1 MDLFTTILEGKKQ
14 CGIIRVYLIFKIM
27 KYLLI
32 IFIFFSCSPI
42 QRHTRIVKKFPYVH
56 TVDSI
61 QLIDTIKLNTYKVIS
76 DTVVHEK
83 YLTDTITL
91 NKDNL
96 SVRVLRFRDSIY
108 INGECDT
115 IFIEKVI
122 VRNIPVKYYKE
133 KVFKWNFV
141 FIAIVS
147 ILALVFI
154 VRIIFY
160 T

>member
-1 MDLFTTILEGKKQ
+1 MKHLF
-14 CGIIRVYLIFKIM
+14 LI
-27 KYLLI
+27 LI
-32 IFIFFSCSPI
+32 ILSSCSPLK
-42 QRHTRIVKKFPYVH
+42 RHARIVKKFPYVH

-61 QLIDTIKLNTYKVIS
+61 KLIDTIRLNTYKVIS

-91 NKDNL
+91 NNGNL
-96 SVRVLRFRDSIY
+96 TVRVLKVRDSVY

-141 FIAIVS
+141 FILIVS
-147 ILALVFI
+147 VLAFI
-154 VRIIFY
+154 FIARIIFY

>member
-1 MDLFTTILEGKKQ
+1 
-14 CGIIRVYLIFKIM
+14 M

-42 QRHTRIVKKFPYVH
+42 QRHARIVKKFPYVH

-61 QLIDTIKLNTYKVIS
+61 KLIDTVRLNTYKVIS

-96 SVRVLRFRDSIY
+96 TVRVLRFMDSIY

-141 FIAIVS
+141 FILIVS

>member
-1 MDLFTTILEGKKQ
+1 
-14 CGIIRVYLIFKIM
+14 M

-42 QRHTRIVKKFPYVH
+42 QRHARIVKKFPYVH

-61 QLIDTIKLNTYKVIS
+61 KLIDTIRLNTYKVIS

-96 SVRVLRFRDSIY
+96 TVRVLRFRDSIY

-141 FIAIVS
+141 FILIVS

>member
-1 MDLFTTILEGKKQ
+1 
-14 CGIIRVYLIFKIM
+14 
-27 KYLLI
+27 
-32 IFIFFSCSPI
+32 
-42 QRHTRIVKKFPYVH
+42 
-56 TVDSI
+56 VDSI

>member
-1 MDLFTTILEGKKQ
+1 
-14 CGIIRVYLIFKIM
+14 M

>member
-1 MDLFTTILEGKKQ
+1 
-14 CGIIRVYLIFKIM
+14 M

-42 QRHTRIVKKFPYVH
+42 QRHARIVKKFPYVH

-61 QLIDTIKLNTYKVIS
+61 KLIDTVRLNTYKVIS

-141 FIAIVS
+141 FILIVS

>member
-1 MDLFTTILEGKKQ
+1 
-14 CGIIRVYLIFKIM
+14 M

-42 QRHTRIVKKFPYVH
+42 QRHARIVKKFPYVH
-56 TVDSI
+56 TIDSI
-61 QLIDTIKLNTYKVIS
+61 KLIDTIRLNTYKVIS

-83 YLTDTITL
+83 HLIDTIIL

-96 SVRVLRFRDSIY
+96 TVRVLRLRDSVY

-133 KVFKWNFV
+133 KAFKWNFV
-141 FIAIVS
+141 FIAIIS

>member
-1 MDLFTTILEGKKQ
+1 MKYFLLI
-14 CGIIRVYLIFKIM
+14 LIFI
-27 KYLLI
+27 
-32 IFIFFSCSPI
+32 SCNPI
-42 QRHTRIVKKFPYVH
+42 QRHARIVKKFPYVH
-56 TVDSI
+56 TIDSI
-61 QLIDTIKLNTYKVIS
+61 KLIDTIRLNTYKVIS
-76 DTVVHEK
+76 DTVVYEK
-83 YLTDTITL
+83 HLIDTIIL

-96 SVRVLRFRDSIY
+96 TVRVLRFRDSVY

-141 FIAIVS
+141 FILIVS
-147 ILALVFI
+147 VLAFI
-154 VRIIFY
+154 FIARIIFY